1 MRRSIPVVAA
11 AIGLALTMTACS
23 SGSSNEGDA
32 TPTPAPSAAETTSA
46 PALTGTLTMWV
57 DETRIDVMKP
67 IVQEFQAK
75 TGIKVDLV
83 QKVSGE
89 IRTDFVSQVP
99 TGKGPDVVIGAH
111 DWTGEFVNNGVVA
124 PIELGDKAAGF
135 ASSAIQAFT
144 YDGKLYGSPY
154 AIENIALVRNNKL
167 LSETKATTFDDLVSE
182 GKTAD
187 KKYSVVI
194 QQGDAGDAYHLYP
207 LQTSF
212 DAPIFKQAADGSYTN
227 ELGLGGA
234 NGEKFAK
241 YLSKLGNDKVLLSTI
256 DGEKAKQAFLD
267 GDTPYIVTGPW
278 NTTAFTEAG
287 LDISVLPVPSSG
299 GAEAKP
305 FVGVQGAFIS
315 AKSENPL
322 LANEFVIN
330 YLTTEPVQTELFKA
344 GGRAPA
350 LTASADKVNDPLL
363 KGFNEAGATGAP
375 MPSIPEMGA
384 MWAFWGTTEV
394 QIVSGQA
401 KDPVAAW
408 NKMVDNMQDAVD
420 CAK

>member
-11 AIGLALTMTACS
+11 ALGLALTMTACS
-23 SGSSNEGDA
+23 SGSSNEDDA
-32 TPTPAPSAAETTSA
+32 TPKPSAAATTSA
-46 PALTGTLTMWV
+46 PALSGTLTMWV

-67 IVQEFQAK
+67 IVAEFQEQ

-83 QKVSGE
+83 QKVSGD
-89 IRTDFVSQVP
+89 IRTDFVKQVP
-99 TGKGPDVVIGAH
+99 TGQGPDVVIGAH

-135 ASSAIQAFT
+135 ASSAVQAFT

-167 LSETKATTFDDLVSE
+167 LPETKANSFDDLIAE
-182 GKTAD
+182 GKTA
-187 KKYSVVI
+187 KVKYPVVI

-212 DAPIFKQAADGSYTN
+212 DAPIFTQTADGSYTN
-227 ELGLGGA
+227 ELGLGGEK
-234 NGEKFAK
+234 GEAFAK
-241 YLSKLGNDKVLLSTI
+241 YLAKLGNEKVLLATL
-256 DGEKAKQAFLD
+256 DGDKAKQAFLD
-267 GDTPYIVTGPW
+267 GQTPYIVTGPW
-278 NTTAFTEAG
+278 NTTAFKEAG
-287 LDISVLPVPSSG
+287 MDISVLPVPSAG
-299 GAEAKP
+299 GSEAKP

-315 AKSENPL
+315 SKSKNPL
-322 LANEFVIN
+322 LANEFVTN
-330 YLTTEPVQTELFKA
+330 FLTTEKVQTELYKA
-344 GGRAPA
+344 GGRLPA
-350 LTASADKVNDPLL
+350 LTASAEQVDDPVL

-394 QIVSGQA
+394 QIISGQA
-401 KDPVAAW
+401 KDPVKAW
-408 NKMVDNMQDAVD
+408 DKMVTNMQDAVD
-420 CAK
+420 GTK